1 MRFTQTHFA
10 VSERRACRIVGANRT
25 LVRYRSRGRRD
36 DTKLRERLRTLA
48 LTRPRFGYR
57 RLHILL
63 RRDGLMINHKRVE
76 RLYREEGLA
85 VGRRRR
91 KRVARQDRGHP
102 QPPRQPNEQWA
113 LDFVSDALKSG
124 RRIRVLNV
132 VDTCTREA
140 LAIIADTS
148 IGGERVA
155 HELERLVQQRGA
167 PREIVLDNGPE
178 LRGKALDQWAS
189 GRGVTLRFIEPG
201 KPVQNAVCESFN
213 GRLRD
218 ECLNQHWFLNL
229 HDARTILEGWRR
241 DYNELRPHGAL
252 GYRTPEQVRQQ
263 LLTSEH
269 S

>member
-36 DTKLRERLRTLA
+36 DTNLRDRLRKLA
-48 LTRPRFGYR
+48 QDRPRFGYR

-63 RRDGLMINHKRVE
+63 RRDGLVINHKRVE

-91 KRVARQDRGHP
+91 KRVARQDRGRP

-124 RRIRVLNV
+124 RRIRMLNV

-148 IGGERVA
+148 LGGERVA

-178 LRGKALDQWAS
+178 LRGKAVDQWAS
-189 GRGVTLRFIEPG
+189 GRGVT
-201 KPVQNAVCESFN
+201 
-213 GRLRD
+213 
-218 ECLNQHWFLNL
+218 
-229 HDARTILEGWRR
+229 
-241 DYNELRPHGAL
+241 
-252 GYRTPEQVRQQ
+252 
-263 LLTSEH
+263 
-269 S
+269 